1 MINILFPT
9 DFSEAAENAFLYA
22 LHLTKALDANLTLAH
37 VYELPEL
44 GRALHNTSREVYELM
59 EMESL
64 ENFNKSVKKLRELAI
79 EKGFGDVEFKHV
91 MAEGQIIHKVAAI
104 AEKEEI
110 DYIVMGTTGATGL
123 KEVFLGS
130 VAAGV
135 IDAAPCKVLSVP
147 VKTSPAD
154 SIKKVAYLTNYK
166 DEEVVSFDQVAAF
179 AKKFDA
185 EVCCVHFE
193 EHVSDVS
200 QEEMTAWKEKLH
212 TEGLKVTYEVITG
225 EDFEHALIEFYEKN
239 NIDIIGLQPRKRNLF
254 TAIFNKSNTKSIAQH
269 LKIPLLSLPAK

>member
-37 VYELPEL
+37 VYELPDL
-44 GRALHNTSREVYELM
+44 GRALHNTSKEVYELM

-91 MAEGQIIHKVAAI
+91 MAEGQIIHKVVAI

-135 IDAAPCKVLSVP
+135 IDSAPCRVLSIP
-147 VKTSPAD
+147 VHTSPAD
-154 SIKKVAYLTNYK
+154 SINKVAYLTNYK

-179 AKKFDA
+179 AKKFNA
-185 EVCCVHFE
+185 EVCCVHFD
-193 EHVSDVS
+193 EHVTDVS
-200 QEEMTAWKEKLH
+200 QEEMTAWKDKLH
-212 TEGLKVTYEVITG
+212 TEGLNVSYEVITG
-225 EDFEHALIEFYEKN
+225 EDFEHSLIDFYEKN
-239 NIDIIGLQPRKRNLF
+239 KIDIIGIQPRKRNLF
-254 TAIFNKSNTKSIAQH
+254 TAIFKKSNTKSIAQH